1 MQIPILSGIYTD
13 QNADVR
19 VSYPRNMLPIATP
32 NGVSNGY
39 LRPADGLV
47 QTGTGPGVTRGGINW
62 NGSCYRV
69 MGSKLVRVESNGT
82 ITTLGDVGGT
92 TEQVTLDYSF
102 DRLAITS
109 VGGLYYWDGL
119 TLTQVTDAD
128 LGFVKD
134 VVWVDG
140 YFMTTDGEFLIVTE
154 LNDPFSVNPLKY
166 GSSEI
171 DPDPVLG
178 LYKLRNEIYAL
189 NRYTIEIFDNVGGSL
204 FPFQRINGAQ
214 IQRGAIG
221 THAAALFMDHLAFVG
236 SGRNESIG
244 VYMGA
249 NGQSQHIST
258 TEIDR
263 ILSTYTEAQLSAI
276 LVESRLVDGQWML
289 YIHLPDQTLV
299 YNGSASQAM
308 QTQVWSVLT
317 SSLVETGQYLA
328 RNFVYCYDKWLAG
341 NPTSGIHGELVENI
355 SSHWGAEVGWEFG
368 TQMLYNEAK
377 GAIFH
382 ELELVALPGR
392 VALNDAPVVW
402 TSYTLDGETWSQ
414 DRPCALGTI
423 GNRGKRIRWLQ
434 QGTMRQ
440 WRVQR
445 FTGMS
450 DCHLSVMRL
459 EATLEPLNV

>member
-19 VSYPRNMLPIATP
+19 VSYPRNMMPIATP

-47 QTGTGPGVTRGGINW
+47 QTSTGPGITRGGINW

-69 MGSKLVRVESNGT
+69 MGSKLVRVEANGT

-92 TEQVTLDYSF
+92 NEQVTLDYSF
-102 DRLAITS
+102 DRLAIAS
-109 VGGLYYWDGL
+109 AGGLYYWDGS
-119 TLTQVTDAD
+119 TLSQVTDAD

-134 VVWVDG
+134 VVWIDG

-214 IQRGAIG
+214 IQRGAVG

-276 LVESRLVDGQWML
+276 LVESRLLDGQWLL
-289 YIHLPDQTLV
+289 YIHLPDKTLV

-328 RNFVYCYDKWLAG
+328 RNFVYCYDKWLVGSPADG
-341 NPTSGIHGELVENI
+341 VHGELVENI

-445 FTGMS
+445 FTGLS

>member
-1 MQIPILSGIYTD
+1 MTQIAILSGIYTD

-19 VSYPRNMLPIATP
+19 VSYPRNMMPIATP

-39 LRPADGLV
+39 LRPADGIV
-47 QTGTGPGVTRGGINW
+47 QFGSGPGIDRGGINW
-62 NGSCYRV
+62 NGVCYRV
-69 MGSKLVRVESNGT
+69 MGAKLVRIDSLGT
-82 ITTLGDVGGT
+82 ATTLGDVGGSGL
-92 TEQVTLDYSF
+92 VTFDYSF
-102 DRLAITS
+102 DRLAIAS
-109 VGGLYYWDGL
+109 GGSLFYWNGS
-119 TLTQVTDAD
+119 TLTQVTDPD
-128 LGFVKD
+128 LGTVIDFC
-134 VVWVDG
+134 WVDG
-140 YFMTTDGEFLIVTE
+140 YFFTTDGTFLVVTE
-154 LNDPFSVNPLKY
+154 LNDPLSVNPLKY

-178 LYKLRNEIYAL
+178 IYKLRNEVYVL
-189 NRYTIEIFDNVGGSL
+189 NRNTIEIFDNVGGSL

-214 IQRGAIG
+214 IQRGAVG
-221 THAAALFMDHLAFVG
+221 THAAALFMDNLAFVG
-236 SGRNESIG
+236 SGRNESVG
-244 VYMGA
+244 VYLGA
-249 NGQSQHIST
+249 NSQSQHIST

-276 LVESRLVDGQWML
+276 LVESRLLDGQWLL
-289 YIHLPDQTLV
+289 YIHLPDRTLV
-299 YNGSASQAM
+299 YNGTASQSM
-308 QTQVWSVLT
+308 QSQVWFELVTSLT
-317 SSLVETGQYLA
+317 DSGQYQA
-328 RNFVYCYDKWLAG
+328 RNFVYCYDQWLVG
-341 NPTSGIHGELVENI
+341 NPASAVHGRIVENI

-440 WRVQR
+440 WRAQR
-445 FTGMS
+445 FTGLS

>member
-1 MQIPILSGIYTD
+1 
-13 QNADVR
+13 
-19 VSYPRNMLPIATP
+19 
-32 NGVSNGY
+32 
-39 LRPADGLV
+39 
-47 QTGTGPGVTRGGINW
+47 
-62 NGSCYRV
+62 
-69 MGSKLVRVESNGT
+69 
-82 ITTLGDVGGT
+82 
-92 TEQVTLDYSF
+92 
-102 DRLAITS
+102 
-109 VGGLYYWDGL
+109 
-119 TLTQVTDAD
+119 
-128 LGFVKD
+128 
-134 VVWVDG
+134 VVDFCWVDG
-140 YFMTTDGEFLIVTE
+140 YFFTTDGTFLVVTE
-154 LNDPFSVNPLKY
+154 LNDPLSVNPLKY

-178 LYKLRNEIYAL
+178 IYKLRNEVYVL
-189 NRYTIEIFDNVGGSL
+189 NRNTIEIFDNVGGSL

-214 IQRGAIG
+214 IQRGAVG
-221 THAAALFMDHLAFVG
+221 THAAALFMDNLAFIG
-236 SGRNESIG
+236 SGRNESVG
-244 VYMGA
+244 VYLGA
-249 NGQSQHIST
+249 NSQSQHIST

-276 LVESRLVDGQWML
+276 LVESRLLDGQWLL
-289 YIHLPDQTLV
+289 YIHLPDRTLV
-299 YNGSASQAM
+299 YNGTASQSM
-308 QTQVWSVLT
+308 QSQVWFELVTSLT
-317 SSLVETGQYLA
+317 DSGQYQA
-328 RNFVYCYDKWLAG
+328 RNFVYCYDQWLVG
-341 NPTSGIHGELVENI
+341 NPASAVHGRIVENI

-440 WRVQR
+440 WRAQR
-445 FTGMS
+445 FTGLS

>member
-1 MQIPILSGIYTD
+1 MQIPIISGIYTD

-19 VSYPRNMLPIATP
+19 VSYPRNMMPIATP

-39 LRPADGLV
+39 LRPADGIV
-47 QTGTGPGVTRGGINW
+47 QTATGPGVTRGGINW

-69 MGSKLVRVESNGT
+69 MGTKLVRIESNGT
-82 ITTLGDVGGT
+82 ITTLGDVGGS

-102 DRLAITS
+102 DRMAIAS
-109 VGGLYYWDGL
+109 GGALFYWDGS

-128 LGFVKD
+128 LGIVKD

-140 YFMTTDGEFLIVTE
+140 YFMTTDGEYLIVTE

-178 LYKLRNEIYAL
+178 LYKLRNEIYAI

-214 IQRGAIG
+214 VQRGAVG

-244 VYMGA
+244 VYLGA

-263 ILSTYTEAQLSAI
+263 ILSTYTETQLSTI
-276 LVESRLVDGQWML
+276 LVESRLLDGQWLL
-289 YIHLPDQTLV
+289 YIHLPDRTLV
-299 YNGSASQAM
+299 YNGTASQSM
-308 QTQVWSVLT
+308 QAQVWSVLT
-317 SSLVETGQYLA
+317 TSLVETGQYLA
-328 RNFVYCYDKWLAG
+328 RNFVYCYDKWLVG
-341 NPTSGIHGELVENI
+341 NPASALHGELVENI
-355 SSHWGAEVGWEFG
+355 SSHWGSEVGWEFG

-414 DRPCALGTI
+414 DRPCALGSI

-445 FTGMS
+445 FTGLS
-450 DCHLSVMRL
+450 DCHLSVLRL

>member
-1 MQIPILSGIYTD
+1 MQIPILNGIYTD

-47 QTGTGPGVTRGGINW
+47 QTGTGPGITRGGINW

-92 TEQVTLDYSF
+92 NEQVTLDYSF
-102 DRLAITS
+102 DRLAIAS
-109 VGGLYYWDGL
+109 ASGLYYWDGS

-128 LGFVKD
+128 LGVVKD

-140 YFMTTDGEFLIVTE
+140 YFMTTDGEYLIVTE
-154 LNDPFSVNPLKY
+154 LNDPLSVNPLKY

-214 IQRGAIG
+214 IQRGAVG

-244 VYMGA
+244 VYIGA

-263 ILSTYTEAQLSAI
+263 ILSAYTEAQLSAI

-328 RNFVYCYDKWLAG
+328 CNFVYCYDKWLAG
-341 NPTSGIHGELVENI
+341 SPASGMHGELVENI

-445 FTGMS
+445 FTGLS